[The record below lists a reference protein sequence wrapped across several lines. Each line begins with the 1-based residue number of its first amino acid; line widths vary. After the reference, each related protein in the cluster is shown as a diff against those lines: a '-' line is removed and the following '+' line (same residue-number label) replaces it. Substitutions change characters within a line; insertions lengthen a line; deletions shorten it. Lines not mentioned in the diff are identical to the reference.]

1 MSRYS
6 EIDIIKMVKDIDE
19 KPTAYIIYGSQDT
32 DPVKYIILIIK
43 WNKIV
48 DIPSVDKYT
57 CLNASFETNKRI
69 AD

>member
-1 MSRYS
+1 
-6 EIDIIKMVKDIDE
+6 MVKDIDE
-19 KPTAYIIYGSQDT
+19 TNCLYNLWITGHGS
-32 DPVKYIILIIK
+32 
-43 WNKIV
+43 NKIV

>member
-1 MSRYS
+1 
-6 EIDIIKMVKDIDE
+6 MVKDIDE

-32 DPVKYIILIIK
+32 DPVKYILIIK

>member
-1 MSRYS
+1 MDHRTRIQSN
-6 EIDIIKMVKDIDE
+6 
-19 KPTAYIIYGSQDT
+19 T
-32 DPVKYIILIIK
+32 LIIK

>member
-6 EIDIIKMVKDIDE
+6 ELDIINMVKDIDE
-19 KPTAYIIYGSQDT
+19 KPTAYVYNLWNTGHGS
-32 DPVKYIILIIK
+32 
-43 WNKIV
+43 NKIV
-48 DIPSVDKYT
+48 DTPSVDKYT